1 MNHPSDAIGAKIY
14 FFRFGKK
21 MYRRK
26 LISREKPQDDDEG
39 TFCHVVFELCEG
51 ESMITQGMDSGFGDY
66 YRLMAT
72 PEWANYTGTAEYS
85 YAGMYKPAK
94 ARSYSPVTPLN
105 EVRR

>member
-1 MNHPSDAIGAKIY
+1 
-14 FFRFGKK
+14 

-26 LISREKPQDDDEG
+26 LISREKFQDDDEG

-85 YAGMYKPAK
+85 YGGMYKPAK

-105 EVRR
+105 EVSN